1 MQDLPPDIL
10 VLKPSVKRFYG
21 FGVPGVR
28 PEELGGRLIVI
39 EGADGSG
46 RSTQIARLVDWLEA
60 TGHAT
65 KQVGLKRSTLISEEL
80 EEAKR
85 LNTLSRTTV
94 SLYYAT
100 DFADQLDNVIL
111 PSLRAGF
118 IVLADR
124 YIYTLMARDI
134 VRGMDRDWLRNLYGI
149 ALVPD
154 AVFHLQ
160 VSPENLIERNFAK
173 EFALDYWES
182 GMDLGISHDMF
193 ESFIEYQKR
202 IVATFR
208 ELQAEYGFT
217 TVDGDRPIEAV
228 QADLRAGIE
237 KILKG

>member
-1 MQDLPPDIL
+1 RRNPVRSAGMSAMQDLPPDIL

-111 PSLRAGF
+111 P
-118 IVLADR
+118 
-124 YIYTLMARDI
+124 
-134 VRGMDRDWLRNLYGI
+134 
-149 ALVPD
+149 
-154 AVFHLQ
+154 
-160 VSPENLIERNFAK
+160 
-173 EFALDYWES
+173 
-182 GMDLGISHDMF
+182 
-193 ESFIEYQKR
+193 
-202 IVATFR
+202 
-208 ELQAEYGFT
+208 
-217 TVDGDRPIEAV
+217 
-228 QADLRAGIE
+228 
-237 KILKG
+237 